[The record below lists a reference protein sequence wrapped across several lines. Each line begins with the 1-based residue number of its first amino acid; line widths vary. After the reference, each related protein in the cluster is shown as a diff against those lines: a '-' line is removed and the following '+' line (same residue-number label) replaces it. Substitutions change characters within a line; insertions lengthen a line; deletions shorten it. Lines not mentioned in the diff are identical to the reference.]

1 MKAMERKRIMTENS
15 LHQSQEFGIN
25 EYEDHIEIGRLLSVE
40 IEKVEISDIIDEK
53 PVTVIGEDC
62 FFNCVKLKE
71 ILLPNTIESIGAQA
85 FALCKG
91 LTDIVLPDSVKE
103 IGHHAFRDCQA
114 LKKVIL
120 PKGLKSLPIGVFSF
134 CYLHNPEIVL
144 PDGLEVIENGAFW
157 SGGVFDLLI
166 PDSVK
171 EIGVGAFNWGPRPI
185 TKLPY
190 DKGWFSQ
197 WPFGEA
203 VTVDNIMGKI
213 TDLHYLEEGCKLHE
227 VAIGEEVK
235 PFFYPCDYLDGKIQ
249 FESEKNR
256 QRMDRDIKF
265 CWKSENDLSNTYKI
279 RDAWKRGLVEVR

>member
-1 MKAMERKRIMTENS
+1 MERKRIVIENS
-15 LHQSQEFGIN
+15 HHQMQEFVID
-25 EYEDHIEIGRLLSVE
+25 EYDDHIVLGVLLSRDIEDVE
-40 IEKVEISDIIDEK
+40 IPDIVDGK
-53 PVTVIGEDC
+53 SVTVIGEGC
-62 FFNCVKLKE
+62 FFNCGKLKE

-103 IGHHAFRDCQA
+103 IGHHAFRDCRS

-120 PKGLKSLPIGVFSF
+120 PKGLKNLPIGMFSF
-134 CYLHNPEIVL
+134 CYLDDPTIVL
-144 PDGLEVIENGAFW
+144 PEGLEVIESGAFW
-157 SGGVFDLLI
+157 SGGVFDLLV

-190 DKGWFSQ
+190 DKGWFSK

-203 VTVDNIMGKI
+203 VTVDNIIGKI
-213 TDLHYLEEGCKLHE
+213 TDLHFLERDCELHE
-227 VAIGEEVK
+227 VAIGEEVRS
-235 PFFYPCDYLDGKIQ
+235 FFYPCDYLDGKIQ

-256 QRMDRDIKF
+256 QSMDRDVEF
-265 CWKSENDLSNTYKI
+265 RWKSENDLSDTYKI
-279 RDAWKRGLVEVR
+279 RDAWKRGLVGVR

>member
-1 MKAMERKRIMTENS
+1 MERRRIVIENS
-15 LHQSQEFGIN
+15 HHQMQEFVID
-25 EYEDHIEIGRLLSVE
+25 EYDDHIVLGVLVSRNIEDVE
-40 IEKVEISDIIDEK
+40 IPDIVDGK

-62 FFNCVKLKE
+62 FFNCGKLKE

-85 FALCKG
+85 FALCKS
-91 LTDIVLPDSVKE
+91 LTDIVLPDSVKD
-103 IGHHAFRDCQA
+103 IGHHAFRDCRA

-120 PKGLKSLPIGVFSF
+120 SRELKSLPIGIFSF
-134 CYLHNPEIVL
+134 CYLDNPEIVL

-157 SGGVFDLLI
+157 SGGAFDLLI

-171 EIGVGAFNWGPRPI
+171 KIGVGAFNWGPKPI

-203 VTVDNIMGKI
+203 VTVDNIIGKI
-213 TDLHYLEEGCKLHE
+213 TDLHFLEGDCELHE
-227 VAIGEEVK
+227 AAIGEEVK
-235 PFFYPCDYLDGKIQ
+235 SFFYPCDYLDGKIQ

-256 QRMDRDIKF
+256 QSMERDVEF
-265 CWKSENDLSNTYKI
+265 RWKSENDLSDTYKI
-279 RDAWKRGLVEVR
+279 RDAWKRGLVGVR